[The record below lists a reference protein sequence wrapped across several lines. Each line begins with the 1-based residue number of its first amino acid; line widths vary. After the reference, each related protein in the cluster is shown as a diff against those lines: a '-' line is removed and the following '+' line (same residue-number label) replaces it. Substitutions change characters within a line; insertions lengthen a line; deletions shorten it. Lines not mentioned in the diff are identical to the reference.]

1 MFEKIYIGA
10 VSILSLGILFL
21 IITVLMKYLIQWQEI
36 SIFSKYIFGLPDAL

>member
-21 IITVLMKYLIQWQEI
+21 IITVLLKYLIQWQEI
-36 SIFSKYIFGLPDAL
+36 FTFFKYIFAVPDSH

>member
-21 IITVLMKYLIQWQEI
+21 IIAVLMKYLIQWQ
-36 SIFSKYIFGLPDAL
+36 IFFPFFKYIFGVPDAH